1 MNCDSL
7 SGDELESVIPQAED
21 KVSPIATTAAA
32 AAGADVASSEPLYDS
47 TFDGCPSWY
56 ALAKIVLQ

>member
-7 SGDELESVIPQAED
+7 SGDELESAIPQAED
-21 KVSPIATTAAA
+21 NVSPIATTAAA
-32 AAGADVASSEPLYDS
+32 ARADVASSEPLYDS